1 MWILRSPQ
9 TAETGAFTFRVSPGT
24 IKTVGRAIRADFIL
38 DAALVSRFHCRL
50 SSPAEGLL
58 RVEDLGS
65 TNGTFDND
73 RRVQRATLVPGD
85 RQRVGR
91 VELVVSHST
100 SPEIEPESIDEL
112 DDVDELT
119 AD

>member
-1 MWILRSPQ
+1 MWILHSPA
-9 TAETGAFTFRVSPGT
+9 TPEAGAFTFRVSPGA
-24 IKTVGRAIRADFIL
+24 IKTIGRAIRADFIV

-50 SSPAEGLL
+50 SAARDGRLK
-58 RVEDLGS
+58 VEDLGS
-65 TNGTFDND
+65 TNGTFVND
-73 RRVQRATLVPGD
+73 RRVQHAALVPGD
-85 RQRVGR
+85 RLRVGR

-100 SPEIEPESIDEL
+100 SPEAEPESIDEY